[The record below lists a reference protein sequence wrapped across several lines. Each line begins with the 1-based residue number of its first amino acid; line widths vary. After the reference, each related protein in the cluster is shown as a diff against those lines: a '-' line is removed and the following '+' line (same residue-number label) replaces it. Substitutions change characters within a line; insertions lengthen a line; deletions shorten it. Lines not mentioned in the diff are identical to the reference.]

1 MSGML
6 DDIDNAVIDG
16 DDLRGRWREYDILYR
31 NGVVKG
37 NEPLLDA
44 VDNYELH
51 DPKTGT
57 KRDEAEVRGNLFYQ
71 IIKQL
76 QPKVDEH
83 EIRLLATERNLK
95 EVVAVWSEL

>member
-6 DDIDNAVIDG
+6 DDMDSAVIDG
-16 DDLRGRWREYDILYR
+16 DDLKGKWKSYNILYR

-51 DPKTGT
+51 DSETGS

-76 QPKVDEH
+76 HPDIDEH
-83 EIRLLATERNLK
+83 EMRLLATERNLK

>member
-1 MSGML
+1 ML
-6 DDIDNAVIDG
+6 EDIESAVVDG
-16 DDLRGRWREYDILYR
+16 DDLKGKWREYDILYR

-37 NEPLLDA
+37 NEPLLDS

-51 DPKTGT
+51 NIETGT
-57 KRDEAEVRGNLFYQ
+57 KREEAEVRGNLFYQ

-76 QPKVDEH
+76 NDVDEH
-83 EIRLLATERNLK
+83 EMRLLATEKNLK

>member
-1 MSGML
+1 MQL
-6 DDIDNAVIDG
+6 EDIENAVIDS
-16 DDLRGRWREYDILYR
+16 DDLRGRWRDYDILYR

-44 VDNYELH
+44 VDDYELH

-57 KRDEAEVRGNLFYQ
+57 KTEETEVRGNLFYQ

-76 QPKVDEH
+76 HPQVDESTM
-83 EIRLLATERNLK
+83 RLLATEKNLK